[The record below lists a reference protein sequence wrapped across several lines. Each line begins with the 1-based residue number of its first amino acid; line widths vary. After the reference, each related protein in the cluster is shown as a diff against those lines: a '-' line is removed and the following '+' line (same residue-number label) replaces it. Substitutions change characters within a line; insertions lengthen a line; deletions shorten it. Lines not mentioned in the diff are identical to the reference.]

1 MLFITSFMPSFPPPR
16 PRLFPF
22 VLQRLFSIESNSLHI
37 APASCIL
44 VAMFVSL
51 GLLGLLATVLIYSAF
66 KRRCLDFHYTFFSLQ
81 YSSFLHFGDSFFWVV
96 SCFFLSFNSTSKSAA
111 PFFFPLQTF
120 ASLLD
125 SSAGLLPFINHFPSD
140 PSTPTLTRSGS

>member
-66 KRRCLDFHYTFFSLQ
+66 KRRCLDFHYTFFSPQ

-96 SCFFLSFNSTSKSAA
+96 SCFFFFLSILPQSRLRR
-111 PFFFPLQTF
+111 FFFHYKLLQVCQTAALVF
-120 ASLLD
+120 YHL
-125 SSAGLLPFINHFPSD
+125 SSDL
-140 PSTPTLTRSGS
+140 STPALTRSGS